1 MMINRDST
9 FGVKWSEVA
18 VNLLDRWQ
26 ELVSGKRLDS
36 WSSIGHLFARDIAV
50 ILWPSLYRQG
60 LVQRGL
66 LEGKMFGLLLAQQG
80 NGKHLPERDDCYL
93 SLAGGYVLLFAYSGQ
108 INGVWNWPGWSPS
121 PSDLQ
126 LTAGESW
133 RVQRDLHMLT
143 QRINVERLRTDSKAL
158 SQLKAERKLLS
169 RSHATSLRRAVTLYV
184 RQGNAVR
191 LDELWPDAP
200 TGVGECCGPKL
211 ISQANQLGIKPL
223 GLAEFTTSSS
233 STLSELRIEQRLTDH
248 EEVLYFYHPCVR
260 WCRPLMSH
268 LVPE

>member
-80 NGKHLPERDDCYL
+80 DDKHLPERDDCYL

-143 QRINVERLRTDSKAL
+143 DRFKGTFSTQSRTQVTFSIACHITTE
-158 SQLKAERKLLS
+158 S
-169 RSHATSLRRAVTLYV
+169 SHFICEA
-184 RQGNAVR
+184 
-191 LDELWPDAP
+191 
-200 TGVGECCGPKL
+200 GECGQVGRTMARC
-211 ISQANQLGIKPL
+211 ANR
-223 GLAEFTTSSS
+223 S
-233 STLSELRIEQRLTDH
+233 
-248 EEVLYFYHPCVR
+248 
-260 WCRPLMSH
+260 W
-268 LVPE
+268 